1 MPDYKGGEIKNTAE
15 STSKYKIKKIKKIS
29 RLRKLIPT
37 AGQEG
42 KYTNF
47 FSLELYNVH
56 IISTNR
62 HWKLKRLFACNFLK
76 SVLLTLIC

>member
-15 STSKYKIKKIKKIS
+15 STSKYKIKKIRKNS

-37 AGQEG
+37 AGQQG

-47 FSLELYNVH
+47 FP
-56 IISTNR
+56 
-62 HWKLKRLFACNFLK
+62 
-76 SVLLTLIC
+76 